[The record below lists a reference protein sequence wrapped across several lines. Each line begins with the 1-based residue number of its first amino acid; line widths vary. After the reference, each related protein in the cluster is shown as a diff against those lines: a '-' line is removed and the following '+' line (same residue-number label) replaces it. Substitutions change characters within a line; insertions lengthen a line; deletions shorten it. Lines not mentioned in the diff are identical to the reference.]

1 MKIRR
6 PQASIFLLCCA
17 ATLLV
22 AIVVGEKMGDRVLHQ
37 VTQSAAVPGLVVPS
51 YVPTAEP
58 SGPVRN
64 WKRAQVITA
73 ATDPGFPDPRVT
85 PPPTPE
91 PTPRPTRRP
100 TPEPTPTPLPPT
112 PVPTVAPSP
121 EPPSATPASTPAFSP
136 TPDTTRPPG
145 R

>member
-1 MKIRR
+1 MRR
-6 PQASIFLLCCA
+6 PQLSLFLLICA

-22 AIVVGEKMGDRVLHQ
+22 AIVVGQKMGDRVLHQ
-37 VTQSAAVPGLVVPS
+37 VTQSAAVPQLSIPS
-51 YVPTAEP
+51 ISP
-58 SGPVRN
+58 SADSTGPVRD

-91 PTPRPTRRP
+91 PTPHR
-100 TPEPTPTPLPPT
+100 TPSPT
-112 PVPTVAPSP
+112 PVPTPIPTPTPIPPTAEPVP
-121 EPPSATPASTPAFSP
+121 EGSSPSAAPPASA